1 MKKIK
6 LEEFFDSTSTYLSGR
21 EQARNLRKILKLE
34 ELDKSDKK
42 VTFFISSKITGISP
56 SFFLALFG
64 DSVKKLKE
72 KFLEKYVFEY
82 EEEETKELIEED
94 VKYGIKEA
102 LDSQSIDEIL
112 FGKRSDS

>member
-42 VTFFISSKITGISP
+42 VTFFIS
-56 SFFLALFG
+56 
-64 DSVKKLKE
+64 
-72 KFLEKYVFEY
+72 
-82 EEEETKELIEED
+82 
-94 VKYGIKEA
+94 
-102 LDSQSIDEIL
+102 
-112 FGKRSDS
+112 